1 MKRIAAAIAAFAL
14 AGCGGDQN
22 EPSSRANSEITPSPD
37 RYVAAE
43 AEAASLDVL
52 AESFVKL
59 ALAAGVHDNA
69 FVDAYHGPSEW
80 AAAAAEEAR
89 SLDDLKTDAQ
99 GLLISITRAN
109 EEAPSIRGAMLEK
122 LTRAALARIQIVQG
136 ETFPFDEETRLLYD
150 VVAPQYDL
158 AEFDAALAD
167 IEALLPGEGP
177 LNERVDAFRNSLA
190 IPEDKLQ
197 SVFDAAISECR
208 SRTLAQY
215 DLPET
220 ERFSLEFVND
230 KPWSGY
236 NWYQGGYESLIQVN
250 TDFPIIIDRAVDL
263 GCHEGYPGHHTW
275 NVMLE
280 RDLLKGEG
288 WIEYAV
294 YPLFSPM
301 SVTAEGSAN
310 YGIELAFPRDEK
322 ITFERDVLFP
332 SAGLDPAEAS
342 RLDALNLAQR
352 RLSHA
357 RNHIAREY
365 LDGRIDHDE
374 AIEMT
379 MKYSLVSQERANQSL
394 RFIDTYRGYVI
405 NYNLGRDIVE
415 DYVNK
420 RAVGRVDRW
429 GAFRRLLTTP
439 LSASD
444 IAAAE

>member
-1 MKRIAAAIAAFAL
+1 MKKIAAAIAAFAL

-22 EPSSRANSEITPSPD
+22 APSPTANSEAAPSE
-37 RYVAAE
+37 RYVAAQ

-59 ALAAGVHDNA
+59 ALAAGVHDKA
-69 FVDAYHGPSEW
+69 FVDAYHGPAEW
-80 AAAAAEEAR
+80 AEAAADDAR
-89 SLDDLKTDAQ
+89 SLEDLEPDAQ

-122 LTRAALARIQIVQG
+122 LARAALARIQIAQG
-136 ETFPFDEETRLLYD
+136 KTFPFDEETRLLYD
-150 VVAPQYDL
+150 AVAPQYDL
-158 AEFDAALAD
+158 AEFDAALAN

-177 LNERVDAFRNSLA
+177 LYERVDAFRDSLG

-197 SVFDAAISECR
+197 AVFDAAIAECR
-208 SRTLAQY
+208 RRTLANY

-220 ERFSLEFVND
+220 ERFSLEFVTD
-230 KPWSGY
+230 EPWGGY
-236 NWYQGGYESLIQVN
+236 NWYQGDYESLIQVN

-275 NVMLE
+275 NIMLE
-280 RDLLKGEG
+280 RELLEGEG
-288 WIEYAV
+288 WIEYSV

-310 YGIELAFPRDEK
+310 YGIELAFPGDEK

-332 SAGLDPAEAS
+332 LAGLDPSEAS
-342 RLDALNLAQR
+342 RLDALNKAQR
-352 RLSHA
+352 KLSHA

-365 LDGRIDHDE
+365 LDGRIDRDE
-374 AIEMT
+374 AVEMS
-379 MKYSLVSQERANQSL
+379 MKYRLVSRERAEQSMS
-394 RFIDTYRGYVI
+394 FIDTYRGYVI

-420 RAVGRVDRW
+420 KAVGRQDTW
-429 GAFRRLLTTP
+429 GAFHTLLTTP

-444 IAAAE
+444 IIAAE

>member
-1 MKRIAAAIAAFAL
+1 MKKIAAAIAAFAL

-22 EPSSRANSEITPSPD
+22 APSSNSSTEAAPSSG

-43 AEAASLDVL
+43 ADAASLDLL

-59 ALAAGVHDNA
+59 ALAAGMHDKA
-69 FVDAYHGPSEW
+69 FVDAYHGPAEW
-80 AAAAAEEAR
+80 AEAAAEDAR
-89 SLDDLKTDAQ
+89 SLEDLEPDAQ

-122 LTRAALARIQIVQG
+122 LARAALVRIQIAQG
-136 ETFPFDEETRLLYD
+136 ETFSFDEETRLLYD

-167 IEALLPGEGP
+167 IEVLLPGEGP

-197 SVFDAAISECR
+197 VVFDAAIAECH
-208 SRTLAQY
+208 SRTLTHY

-220 ERFSLEFVND
+220 ERFSLEFVTD
-230 KPWSGY
+230 EPWSGY
-236 NWYQGGYESLIQVN
+236 NWYQGDYESLIQVN

-275 NVMLE
+275 NIMLE
-280 RDLLKGEG
+280 RELLEGEG
-288 WIEYAV
+288 WIEYSV

-310 YGIELAFPRDEK
+310 YGIELAFPGDEK

-332 SAGLDPAEAS
+332 LAGLDPAEAS
-342 RLDALNLAQR
+342 RLDALNKAQR
-352 RLSHA
+352 KLSHA

-365 LDGRIDHDE
+365 LDGRIDRDE

-379 MKYSLVSQERANQSL
+379 MKYRLVSRERADQSL

-415 DYVNK
+415 DYINK
-420 RAVGRVDRW
+420 KAAGRQDTW
-429 GAFRRLLTTP
+429 DAFHTLLTTP

-444 IAAAE
+444 IAADE